1 MSAEEATLTA
11 TTTTT
16 AQQQQSDDLPRAHI
30 KRIMKHQL
38 SKFSHVDPKNNQP
51 FEPNI
56 AKDALDGVQQAC
68 KIFIHYLT
76 STANDI
82 CTESKRSTLSA
93 VSGGCYRQNRL
104 SLSLLSLSLSLS
116 LSPFLK
122 NPTPRRRRELF
133 KNRRQSEVAE
143 SETLTSIV
151 RAPSLSLTKT
161 KQDDV
166 IRAMREIDF
175 HELEPQ
181 LKEHLN
187 QAKTAALQ
195 RQALAAA
202 SQAEAAAR
210 KKQKTTTNPQE
221 DDEDEDE
228 EEEEEENEGGEEEGK
243 GEEEEEEDGDDEF

>member
-210 KKQKTTTNPQE
+210 KKQKTTGNR

-228 EEEEEENEGGEEEGK
+228 EEDEEEENEGGEGK

>member
-11 TTTTT
+11 TTTT
-16 AQQQQSDDLPRAHI
+16 AQQQQQQQSDDLPRAHI

-93 VSGGCYRQNRL
+93 VSGGCYRRRL

-116 LSPFLK
+116 LYF
-122 NPTPRRRRELF
+122 
-133 KNRRQSEVAE
+133 
-143 SETLTSIV
+143 
-151 RAPSLSLTKT
+151 
-161 KQDDV
+161 
-166 IRAMREIDF
+166 
-175 HELEPQ
+175 
-181 LKEHLN
+181 
-187 QAKTAALQ
+187 
-195 RQALAAA
+195 
-202 SQAEAAAR
+202 
-210 KKQKTTTNPQE
+210 
-221 DDEDEDE
+221 
-228 EEEEEENEGGEEEGK
+228 
-243 GEEEEEEDGDDEF
+243 